1 MEKAQVLKNI
11 GSIGRASAK
20 LTKDIQATAVGCVEH
35 AVKHGD
41 VTLADQ
47 LVDALGKGLRK
58 ASLRAWFEKNAPM
71 FIAKGKDKFSFD
83 PTRKGEWNQDRE
95 DTLLATPWEEA
106 KPEEKDCLNLR
117 RIRVIRQVHEACR
130 VNVQRRTGH
139 TSQPR
144 DDRLPCTRKCYIPR
158 CHRKQGTYRYAS
170 RLRSGRNL
178 KPANVWALDY
188 HLEVI

>member
-83 PTRKGEWNQDRE
+83 PTRKGVWDQERE
-95 DTLLATPWEEA
+95 ESLLALPWEEA
-106 KPEEKDCLNLR
+106 KPEEKVVSIFDVSEGFDKFMKRVESMSKDATVTLR
-117 RIRVIRQVHEACR
+117 NREMIDFLIHASATYHDAVARNA
-130 VNVQRRTGH
+130 RTAV
-139 TSQPR
+139 S
-144 DDRLPCTRKCYIPR
+144 
-158 CHRKQGTYRYAS
+158 
-170 RLRSGRNL
+170 
-178 KPANVWALDY
+178 
-188 HLEVI
+188 E

>member
-11 GSIGRASAK
+11 GLIGRKSAS
-20 LTKDIQATAVGCVEH
+20 LTKDIQITAVGCVEH

-95 DTLLATPWEEA
+95 DTLLALPWEEA
-106 KPEEKDCLNLR
+106 KPEEKIVSIFDVSESFDKFMKRVESMSKDATVTLR
-117 RIRVIRQVHEACR
+117 NREMIDFLVHASATYHDAVASKARIE
-130 VNVQRRTGH
+130 
-139 TSQPR
+139 S
-144 DDRLPCTRKCYIPR
+144 
-158 CHRKQGTYRYAS
+158 
-170 RLRSGRNL
+170 
-178 KPANVWALDY
+178 PAA
-188 HLEVI
+188 

>member
-95 DTLLATPWEEA
+95 EKIVSIFDVSESFDKFMKRVESMSKDAQVTLRNREMIDFLVHASATYHDAIASKARIDT
-106 KPEEKDCLNLR
+106 
-117 RIRVIRQVHEACR
+117 
-130 VNVQRRTGH
+130 
-139 TSQPR
+139 
-144 DDRLPCTRKCYIPR
+144 
-158 CHRKQGTYRYAS
+158 
-170 RLRSGRNL
+170 
-178 KPANVWALDY
+178 PAA
-188 HLEVI
+188 

>member
-71 FIAKGKDKFSFD
+71 FIAKGKVNGIRIVKIHYWL
-83 PTRKGEWNQDRE
+83 RLGK
-95 DTLLATPWEEA
+95 
-106 KPEEKDCLNLR
+106 KPNPKKRLS
-117 RIRVIRQVHEACR
+117 QSSMYPSHS
-130 VNVQRRTGH
+130 
-139 TSQPR
+139 TS
-144 DDRLPCTRKCYIPR
+144 
-158 CHRKQGTYRYAS
+158 S
-170 RLRSGRNL
+170 
-178 KPANVWALDY
+178 
-188 HLEVI
+188 

>member
-20 LTKDIQATAVGCVEH
+20 LTKDIQTTAVGCVEH

-83 PTRKGEWNQDRE
+83 PTRKGTWDQDRE
-95 DTLLATPWEEA
+95 DTLLALPWEEA
-106 KPEEKDCLNLR
+106 KPEEKIVSIFDVSESFDKFMKRVESMSKDAQVTLR
-117 RIRVIRQVHEACR
+117 NREMIDFLVHASATYHDAIASKARID
-130 VNVQRRTGH
+130 T
-139 TSQPR
+139 
-144 DDRLPCTRKCYIPR
+144 
-158 CHRKQGTYRYAS
+158 
-170 RLRSGRNL
+170 
-178 KPANVWALDY
+178 PAA
-188 HLEVI
+188 

>member
-95 DTLLATPWEEA
+95 DTLMALPWEEA
-106 KPEEKDCLNLR
+106 KPEEKIVSIFDVSESFDKFMKRVESMSKDAQVTLR
-117 RIRVIRQVHEACR
+117 NREMIDFLVHASATYHDAIANKARID
-130 VNVQRRTGH
+130 T
-139 TSQPR
+139 
-144 DDRLPCTRKCYIPR
+144 
-158 CHRKQGTYRYAS
+158 
-170 RLRSGRNL
+170 
-178 KPANVWALDY
+178 PAA
-188 HLEVI
+188 

>member
-47 LVDALGKGLRK
+47 LVDAIGKGLRK

-95 DTLLATPWEEA
+95 DTLLALPWEEA
-106 KPEEKDCLNLR
+106 KPEEKIVSIFDVSESFDKFMKRVESMSKDAQVTLR
-117 RIRVIRQVHEACR
+117 NREMIDFLVHASATYHDAIASKARID
-130 VNVQRRTGH
+130 T
-139 TSQPR
+139 
-144 DDRLPCTRKCYIPR
+144 
-158 CHRKQGTYRYAS
+158 
-170 RLRSGRNL
+170 
-178 KPANVWALDY
+178 PAA
-188 HLEVI
+188 

>member
-83 PTRKGEWNQDRE
+83 PTRKGTWDQDRE

-106 KPEEKDCLNLR
+106 KPEEKIVSVFDVSESFDKFMKRVESMSKDAEITLR
-117 RIRVIRQVHEACR
+117 NREMIDFLVHASATYHDAIASKARI
-130 VNVQRRTGH
+130 NT
-139 TSQPR
+139 
-144 DDRLPCTRKCYIPR
+144 
-158 CHRKQGTYRYAS
+158 
-170 RLRSGRNL
+170 
-178 KPANVWALDY
+178 PAA
-188 HLEVI
+188 

>member
-20 LTKDIQATAVGCVEH
+20 LTKDIQTTAVGCVEH

-95 DTLLATPWEEA
+95 DTLLALPWEEA
-106 KPEEKDCLNLR
+106 KPEEKIVSIFDVSESFDKFMKRVESMSKDAQVTLR
-117 RIRVIRQVHEACR
+117 NREMIDFLVHASATYHDAIANKARID
-130 VNVQRRTGH
+130 T
-139 TSQPR
+139 
-144 DDRLPCTRKCYIPR
+144 
-158 CHRKQGTYRYAS
+158 
-170 RLRSGRNL
+170 
-178 KPANVWALDY
+178 PAA
-188 HLEVI
+188 